1 MKRIIPILVLILAL
15 GIVSISGCTSSD
27 NNSNSGLN
35 YSSDNITHPE
45 AKNITVLNSKGYGD
59 GNGYYIINGT
69 VKNKNSFGV
78 SFIKLAVTCYDK
90 DGNIVTTDWTYV
102 ENTDVSAQG
111 KSKFSFYINDPNNK
125 ITKYNIKVL
134 DADKSLYKTPTDDS
148 STTTTSTSNS
158 ASSSSSNTK
167 SSSSPSKTSGS
178 YIANANTGVFHYS
191 WCHYVNRMNEENKV
205 SFSSREAAINAGYR
219 PCKVC
224 NP

>member
-1 MKRIIPILVLILAL
+1 MKRIIPILVLILVL

-27 NNSNSGLN
+27 TSNSGLN

-45 AKNITVLNSKGYGD
+45 AKNVTVLNSKGYSN

-90 DGNIVTTDWTYV
+90 DGNIVTTDWAYV
-102 ENTDVSAQG
+102 ENTDIPSQG
-111 KSKFSFYINDPNNK
+111 QSKFSFYINDPNNK
-125 ITKYNIKVL
+125 ITKYNIKIL
-134 DADKSLYKTPTDDS
+134 DADKSLYTTPTANT

-158 ASSSSSNTK
+158 GSSSSPGTG
-167 SSSSPSKTSGS
+167 SSHSPSKTSGS

-205 SFSSREAAINAGYR
+205 LFTSREAAINAGYR

-224 NP
+224 DP